1 MNQVQPE
8 LVRLMCAYM
17 KPHEQLFFSTCAKET
32 SVFSCPKEIRET
44 NIVKISFDMLKPF
57 IVPCNE
63 NPLFGD
69 NEDLQEFIN
78 ELHEITLKERMTMTI
93 DHLSYY
99 VDAILSHYHYSTFHK
114 FPYPRGFLSHGY
126 YVTKHATSSKHWDHP
141 LDSSVVQKDV
151 CISGIYRVKIKSFLM
166 RRIRRSL
173 CLKALVG

>member
-17 KPHEQLFFSTCAKET
+17 KPHEQLLFSTCAKE
-32 SVFSCPKEIRET
+32 SPLFSCPKEIREK
-44 NIVKISFDMLKPF
+44 NVVKIRFNMLKPF

-78 ELHEITLKERMTMTI
+78 ELYDVSDKERIEFTFS
-93 DHLSYY
+93 HLSYY

-114 FPYPRGFLSHGY
+114 SPYPRGFFSHGFC
-126 YVTKHATSSKHWDHP
+126 VEKHATSSKPWDHP

-151 CISGIYRVKIKSFLM
+151 CISAIYRVKIKSFLM